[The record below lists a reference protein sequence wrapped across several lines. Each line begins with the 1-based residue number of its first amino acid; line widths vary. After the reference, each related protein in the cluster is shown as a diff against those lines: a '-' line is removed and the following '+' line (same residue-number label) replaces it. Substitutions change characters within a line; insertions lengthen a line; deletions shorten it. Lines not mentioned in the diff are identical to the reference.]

1 MKQELLV
8 SKKLFDPF
16 KYFGCPNFH
25 IFEDS
30 FHYHRNNLDAMFGPT
45 EILTER
51 KAVKKQLQ
59 EMRTIRIE

>member
-25 IFEDS
+25 IYEDS

-45 EILTER
+45 EILT
-51 KAVKKQLQ
+51 
-59 EMRTIRIE
+59 